1 MEPQALL
8 NISFGCTGILFGYIM
23 NCTRQSLVALQSRD
37 EELAEK
43 VQKIEVIVAG
53 EYVKRTEMDE
63 HFNQLLSML
72 RRIEE
77 KLDKKVDK

>member
-1 MEPQALL
+1 M
-8 NISFGCTGILFGYIM
+8 
-23 NCTRQSLVALQSRD
+23 VALQSRD